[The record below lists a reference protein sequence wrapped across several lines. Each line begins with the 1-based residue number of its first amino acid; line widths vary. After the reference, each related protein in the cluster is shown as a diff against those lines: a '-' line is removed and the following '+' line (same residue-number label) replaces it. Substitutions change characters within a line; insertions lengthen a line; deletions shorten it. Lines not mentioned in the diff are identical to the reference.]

1 MSDFTLTFQIWD
13 RDLLKPNE
21 FIADASINWTE
32 YAHTAYKNDSK
43 VDIKLE
49 NSKLDKFKNL
59 R

>member
-13 RDLLKPNE
+13 RDLFKPNE

-32 YAHTAYKNDSK
+32 YAQTAYKNDSK
-43 VDIKLE
+43 VDIQLE
-49 NSKLDKFKNL
+49 NSKLDKLKNL